1 MVHLGFPGGSDDG
14 ETAHSAGDPGL
25 SLGSRG
31 SPGEGNDN
39 HSSYSCQEN
48 ATDRGALWT
57 IVHGVTSSRIQRSEH
72 FHVVHRDGP
81 VIFELYYDEQWA
93 SWVARLVKSPPA
105 MQGAQFDSWIRKF
118 S

>member
-1 MVHLGFPGGSDDG
+1 MVHLGFPGGSDDE

-57 IVHGVTSSRIQRSEH
+57 IVHGVTNRRIQLS
-72 FHVVHRDGP
+72 D
-81 VIFELYYDEQWA
+81 
-93 SWVARLVKSPPA
+93 
-105 MQGAQFDSWIRKF
+105 
-118 S
+118 